1 MTETSVLKELR
12 KEIFM
17 HLVEVTASK
26 MLNKWLKHF
35 LIYVE
40 NLVREY
46 IGEKI
51 PFHTISYNFLI
62 KSTDKPQF
70 FTFFLRYHEFFSV
83 HFGGV

>member
-1 MTETSVLKELR
+1 MIETSVMKELK
-12 KEIFM
+12 KEISM
-17 HLVEVTASK
+17 PLVEVTASK

-40 NLVREY
+40 NLEREY

-70 FTFFLRYHEFFSV
+70 FTFFLGYHEFFSV